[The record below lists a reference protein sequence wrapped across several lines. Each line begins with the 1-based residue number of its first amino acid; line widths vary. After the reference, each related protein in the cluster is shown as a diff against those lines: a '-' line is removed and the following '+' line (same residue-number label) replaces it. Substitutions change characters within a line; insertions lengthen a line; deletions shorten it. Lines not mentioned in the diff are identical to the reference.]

1 MKKKL
6 NKANDKILMKVGDQV
21 FWDEFNQRERP
32 GERYVVL
39 DTKRGEV
46 VAQNVKLVRE
56 MKRVKAD

>member
-1 MKKKL
+1 MV
-6 NKANDKILMKVGDQV
+6 DPVLMEVGDEV

-39 DTKRGEV
+39 DTKKSEV
-46 VAQNVKLVRE
+46 VVENVKLVRD